1 MNTTHG
7 AQHSSSSHGLPSI
20 GESMTTNTTSS
31 KVQSN
36 SNKIPMETIC

>member
-20 GESMTTNTTSS
+20 GESVTNNTTNTTSS
-31 KVQSN
+31 K
-36 SNKIPMETIC
+36 IPMETIC